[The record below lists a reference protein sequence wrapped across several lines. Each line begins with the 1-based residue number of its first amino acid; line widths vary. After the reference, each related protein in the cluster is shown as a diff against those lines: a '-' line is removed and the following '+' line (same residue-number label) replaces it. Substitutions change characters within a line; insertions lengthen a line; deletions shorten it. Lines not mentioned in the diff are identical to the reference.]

1 MPNPKDKTAAGS
13 TPKMQTSVE
22 KPPFASM
29 PNTQSG
35 VPSVPS
41 PNKGR
46 ESTTARDGDRAAEQ
60 EMPTYEEIS
69 VAAYQLYLDRGGMDG
84 FADED
89 WLQAEREL
97 MDGQAAQKKAARAK
111 AKGA

>member
-13 TPKMQTSVE
+13 TPKTQTSVE
-22 KPPFASM
+22 KPPFVSM
-29 PNTQSG
+29 PNTQA
-35 VPSVPS
+35 SVPS
-41 PNKGR
+41 SSSANSAR
-46 ESTTARDGDRAAEQ
+46 ERTTAEDEARAAEQ
-60 EMPTYEEIS
+60 RTPTYEEIA
-69 VAAYQLYLDRGGMDG
+69 VAAYQLYLDRGAVDG

-97 MDGQAAQKKAARAK
+97 MDGQSAQRKERTR